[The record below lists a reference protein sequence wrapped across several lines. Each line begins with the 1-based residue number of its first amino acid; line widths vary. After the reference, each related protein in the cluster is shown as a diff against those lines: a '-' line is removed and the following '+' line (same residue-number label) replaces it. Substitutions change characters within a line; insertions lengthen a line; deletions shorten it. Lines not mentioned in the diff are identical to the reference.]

1 MNSALKIT
9 TKEDWQFS
17 VDVFQTEAGPVARVT
32 DGRLSLVGG
41 EDARKDLAA
50 VADLLSEAAAK
61 LKAEAARAPA

>member
-1 MNSALKIT
+1 MKIT

-17 VDVFQTEAGPVARVT
+17 IDVFQTAEGPVARIT

-41 EDARKDLAA
+41 EDAKKQMTA

-61 LKAEAARAPA
+61 LKAECESP

>member
-1 MNSALKIT
+1 MKIT

-17 VDVFQTEAGPVARVT
+17 IDVFRTAEGPVARIT

-41 EDARKDLAA
+41 EDARKQMAA

-61 LKAEAARAPA
+61 LKAECESP